1 MCPATTMAHTGTDPI
16 ELQTIQVE
24 PKPEPGPPSYASLD
38 IPTILKKDPRFYTPA
53 DRHALSR
60 HNSQM
65 KGKEGEQKT
74 KL

>member
-1 MCPATTMAHTGTDPI
+1 MAHTGTDPI

-38 IPTILKKDPRFYTPA
+38 IPTILKKDPRLYTTV
-53 DRHALSR
+53 DRLALSR

-65 KGKEGEQKT
+65 KRKEAAQ
-74 KL
+74 